1 MDTSA
6 KSEQAGK
13 RQFRSVQ
20 EKLRIVEEANRPGA
34 SVAAVALRHGVN
46 ANLVF
51 GWRRLHRRGLLER
64 QRDVGPRLLPVKVTM
79 PTLTPIERATALPAK
94 RERTSMP
101 QIPSCLEIVFSG
113 EVRVRVH
120 GDIQPATLTPLLEW
134 ASRRRFRFGMAWLQ
148 PPSAR
153 TPAVRHV
160 SPRH

>member
-34 SVAAVALRHGVN
+34 SVAAVALRNGVN

-64 QRDVGPRLLPVKVTM
+64 QRDVAPRLLPVKVTM
-79 PTLTPIERATALPAK
+79 PTLTPSERATTLPAK
-94 RERTSMP
+94 RERTSP
-101 QIPSCLEIVFSG
+101 LQVPSCLEIVLAG
-113 EVRVRVH
+113 EVRVRLH
-120 GDIQPATLTPLLEW
+120 GDIRLATLTHILEW
-134 ASRRRFRFGMAWLQ
+134 ASRR
-148 PPSAR
+148 
-153 TPAVRHV
+153 
-160 SPRH
+160 

>member
-51 GWRRLHRRGLLER
+51 GWRRLHQRGLLER
-64 QRDVGPRLLPVKVTM
+64 QRDVAPRLLPVKVTM
-79 PTLTPIERATALPAK
+79 PTLTPSERATPPAK
-94 RERTSMP
+94 RERASTP
-101 QIPSCLEIVFSG
+101 QIPTCLEIVLSG
-113 EVRVRVH
+113 EVRIRLH
-120 GDIQPATLTPLLEW
+120 GEIQPATLGHILEW
-134 ASRRRFRFGMAWLQ
+134 ASRR
-148 PPSAR
+148 
-153 TPAVRHV
+153 
-160 SPRH
+160 

>member
-34 SVAAVALRHGVN
+34 SVAAVALRNGVN

-64 QRDVGPRLLPVKVTM
+64 QRDATPRLLPVKVTM
-79 PTLTPIERATALPAK
+79 PTLTPSERATALPAK
-94 RERTSMP
+94 RERTSVP
-101 QIPSCLEIVFSG
+101 QISSCLEIVLSG
-113 EVRVRVH
+113 EVRIRLH
-120 GDIQPATLTPLLEW
+120 GDIPPATLSHILDW
-134 ASRRRFRFGMAWLQ
+134 AARR
-148 PPSAR
+148 
-153 TPAVRHV
+153 
-160 SPRH
+160 